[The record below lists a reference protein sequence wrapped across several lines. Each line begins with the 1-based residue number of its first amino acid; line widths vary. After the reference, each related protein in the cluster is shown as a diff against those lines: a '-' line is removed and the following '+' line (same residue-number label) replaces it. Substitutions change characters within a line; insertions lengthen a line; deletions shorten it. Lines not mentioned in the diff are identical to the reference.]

1 MKKAYVSDKK
11 KEEVN
16 QLKDLMKKYKVVGII
31 DLTGMPSPQ
40 LQRMRKRLKDSLI
53 KVTKKRLINI
63 ALNDI
68 KESKKNI
75 DELKEIMSNNVMPC
89 LILTNE
95 DSFKLAKILR
105 KARTNVAAK
114 AGQTAPSDIMIKAG
128 ATAFAPGPIIGEF
141 GALGIKTAVEGGKI
155 AIKQDTL
162 IVKEGEIIN
171 NKIADV
177 LMKLKIEPMQ
187 IGLNLIATYD
197 NGVIFKKNVLDVD
210 DKWYVD
216 TIKLIAN
223 DGFKLAIQTNYLC
236 KETIE
241 FLISKAEREAKA
253 VESNRKKTLEDK
265 KIEIIEALGESDVKK
280 ERSEEEREELLKR
293 LRETPLE
300 EKKPSAQE
308 ILNDVDK
315 LGEK

>member
-1 MKKAYVSDKK
+1 MRKTHVSDKK
-11 KEEVN
+11 KKEVN
-16 QLKDLMKKYKVVGII
+16 QLKELMNKYKVVGII

-40 LQRMRKRLKDSLI
+40 LQKMRKKLKDSLI
-53 KVTKKRLINI
+53 KVTKKRLIKL
-63 ALNDI
+63 ALDDV

-75 DELKEIMSNNVMPC
+75 DELKDLMSKNVMPC

-95 DSFKLAKILR
+95 DSFKLAKVLR
-105 KARTNVAAK
+105 KAKTNVAAK
-114 AGQTAPSDIMIKAG
+114 AGQIAPSDIMIKAG
-128 ATAFAPGPIIGEF
+128 PTAFPPGPIIGEF
-141 GALGIKTAVEGGKI
+141 GALGIKTAVENGKI
-155 AIKQDTL
+155 AIKDDKL
-162 IVKEGEIIN
+162 IVKEGEAIN

-177 LMKLKIEPMQ
+177 LMKLKVEPMQ

-223 DGFKLAIQTNYLC
+223 NGFKLAIQTNYLC

-241 FLISKAEREAKA
+241 FLIGKAEREAKA
-253 VESNRKKTLEDK
+253 VNSNRKKTLEDK
-265 KIEIIEALGESDVKK
+265 KIEAIEALGKSEVKK
-280 ERSEEEREELLKR
+280 ERSEDERRELLKE
-293 LRETPLE
+293 LEKTPLE

-308 ILNDVDK
+308 ILNEVDK
-315 LGEK
+315 VGK

>member
-1 MKKAYVSDKK
+1 MKETHVSGKK

-63 ALNDI
+63 ALNDV

-75 DELKEIMSNNVMPC
+75 EELKEIMSKNVMPC

-241 FLISKAEREAKA
+241 FLISKAEREAKS

-265 KIEIIEALGESDVKK
+265 KIEIIETLGESDIKK

-308 ILNDVDK
+308 ILNDVNGDK
-315 LGEK
+315 K